1 MDRNRAITE
10 LVEIRRKWR
19 NNGSTIEF
27 GKEEGLV
34 FQAFRKSNA
43 DWETSWPAV
52 QLESHK
58 QIE

>member
-1 MDRNRAITE
+1 MTADEAIAK
-10 LVEIRRKWR
+10 LVETRRKWR

-27 GKEEGLV
+27 GKDEGLV

-52 QLESHK
+52 QLEAHK